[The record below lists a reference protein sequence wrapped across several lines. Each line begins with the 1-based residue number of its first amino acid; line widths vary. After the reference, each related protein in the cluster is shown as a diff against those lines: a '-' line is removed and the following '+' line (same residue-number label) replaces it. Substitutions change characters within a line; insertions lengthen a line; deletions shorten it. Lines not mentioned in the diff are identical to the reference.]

1 MWKATCGA
9 TRLLAATLAIGWA
22 VPGMAQQPGSPARPE
37 ASEPIPT
44 VEPLEDLPV
53 SLDRIRA
60 RLAAQPR
67 TTESKDG
74 LRLSYYVDVFGVA
87 PQLDIFG
94 PDINFTTAPVQYGG
108 MTHREFLDLVTPQEF
123 KSPVADIPSALAAL
137 IKWATE
143 RRKNGSDQR

>member
-1 MWKATCGA
+1 MRKVSNAA
-9 TRLLAATLAIGWA
+9 RLLAAILVIGWA
-22 VPGMAQQPGSPARPE
+22 VPAVAQPQPLARP
-37 ASEPIPT
+37 AAAQPLPP
-44 VEPLEDLPV
+44 VEPVEDLPV

-60 RLAAQPR
+60 KLAAQPR
-67 TTESKDG
+67 TAESTDG

-94 PDINFTTAPVQYGG
+94 PDINLTTAPVQYGG
-108 MTHREFLDLVTPQEF
+108 MTHREFLDHVTPQEF

-143 RRKNGSDQR
+143 KRKNGSDQR